1 MDYEKLKELVDKG
14 LSQRQIAEE
23 LDISRKVVVD
33 WLRQHDLHT
42 NPYRDLVSEEEANRL
57 ANLVAEGYSTHR
69 IASEIGKSQSYVVR
83 QLRRYGLKTDPYQK
97 EKLFCRKCGVELSA
111 RKKVYCSG
119 ECKADYE
126 FEQRLINGEP
136 SPKMS
141 IHAIKRWLL
150 RQRGHQCEV
159 CKLTEWLDQP
169 IPLELHHIDGDAKNN
184 TFANLQLIC
193 PNCHALTETYKA
205 KNTGNGRAYRRERYK
220 NKQSY

>member
-23 LDISRKVVVD
+23 LNVGQTTVR
-33 WLRQHDLHT
+33 
-42 NPYRDLVSEEEANRL
+42 YCL
-57 ANLVAEGYSTHR
+57 AKYE
-69 IASEIGKSQSYVVR
+69 
-83 QLRRYGLKTDPYQK
+83 LKTRRANGQTVDDFFNYRRDSNG
-97 EKLFCRKCGVELSA
+97 ECLACGRSLRA
-111 RKKVYCSG
+111 QQRTYCSI
-119 ECKADYE
+119 ECQADYQ
-126 FEQRLINGEP
+126 FLQKLVDGEP
-136 SPKMS
+136 TPEITALSL
-141 IHAIKRWLL
+141 KRWLL

-169 IPLELHHIDGDAKNN
+169 IPLEMHHIDGDAKNN

-220 NKQSY
+220 NGQSY